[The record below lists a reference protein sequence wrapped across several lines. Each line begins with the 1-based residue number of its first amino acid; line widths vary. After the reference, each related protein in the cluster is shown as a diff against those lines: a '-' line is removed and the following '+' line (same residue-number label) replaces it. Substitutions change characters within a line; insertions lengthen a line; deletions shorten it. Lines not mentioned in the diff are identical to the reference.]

1 MKFVNVYLLP
11 KFVWGL
17 SMFTCGLDLCTVCQ
31 CFHVAWIYL
40 GFINVHLWPGF
51 DSGLDLSMLT
61 CGLDLSVVWI
71 CQCLPVVWIYLGFV
85 NVYLWPGFDRL
96 GTECVGF
103 VSLFHRDTQTD

>member
-1 MKFVNVYLLP
+1 MGFVNVYLWP
-11 KFVWGL
+11 GFVYSL
-17 SMFTCGLDLCTVCQ
+17 SMFPCGLDL
-31 CFHVAWIYL
+31 FRIWIYL
-40 GFINVHLWPGF
+40 GFVNVHLWPGF

-61 CGLDLSVVWI
+61 CGLELSVVWI

-103 VSLFHRDTQTD
+103 VSLSHRDTQTD

>member
-1 MKFVNVYLLP
+1 MWNLQIFTCGLDLYGVGNVYLLP

-17 SMFTCGLDLCTVCQ
+17 SMFTFGLNLCAVCQ

-40 GFINVHLWPGF
+40 GFVNVYLWPGF

-71 CQCLPVVWIYLGFV
+71 C
-85 NVYLWPGFDRL
+85 
-96 GTECVGF
+96 
-103 VSLFHRDTQTD
+103 

>member
-1 MKFVNVYLLP
+1 MGFVNLY
-11 KFVWGL
+11 
-17 SMFTCGLDLCTVCQ
+17 
-31 CFHVAWIYL
+31 
-40 GFINVHLWPGF
+40 LWPGF
-51 DSGLDLSMLT
+51 DSGLDLSMFT
-61 CGLDLSVVWI
+61 CGLDLLVVWI